1 MVPLIDLDRDA
12 HCNCTNVLAPNE
24 DSEEGAKRHGY
35 EDIVGCNSPNQVR
48 SVLIVYYLPWPNSYD
63 PSRVCTVCS
72 LRADEFDLCTIYVH
86 IICAFFE

>member
-48 SVLIVYYLPWPNSYD
+48 SVLLVYYLLWPNSYD
-63 PSRVCTVCS
+63 PSRV
-72 LRADEFDLCTIYVH
+72 
-86 IICAFFE
+86 